1 MWNFS
6 FCVIVLLVISVEK
19 YNVQFKKKY
28 GQNFLKRPE
37 VVERIVH
44 VCDITKRDLVIEVGP
59 GGAILTQQLA
69 QVAGHVLAYEIDVEL
84 REELERKL
92 KKVDNVTIL
101 YQDFLES
108 SIDSDIRQFSF
119 DNIYFVSNVP
129 YYITTPIVMKLIES
143 GISFKK
149 ICMMVQKEV
158 GERFSTLPGNKNYSS
173 ITVFLNYYYHI
184 NKEFLVSREEF
195 VPIPK
200 VDSVIVSFLP
210 KEELLPLKDDSL
222 FFRLVRDSFQ
232 FKRKNIRNNLKQ
244 YDLMI
249 IEQVLK
255 QYDFDLTIR
264 AEQLSLEMFVDL
276 ANALSS

>member
-1 MWNFS
+1 M
-6 FCVIVLLVISVEK
+6 EK

-28 GQNFLKRPE
+28 GQNFLRRKE
-37 VVERIVH
+37 VVENIVH

-84 REELERKL
+84 KEELEKKL
-92 KKVDNVTIL
+92 KQVDNVTIL

-108 SIDSDIRQFSF
+108 KIGSDIRQFSF
-119 DNIYFVSNVP
+119 DNVYFVSNVP
-129 YYITTPIVMKLIES
+129 YYITTPIVMKLIEC

-184 NKEFLVSREEF
+184 KKEFLVPREEF
-195 VPIPK
+195 VPVPK
-200 VDSVIVSFLP
+200 VDSVIVSFTP
-210 KEELLPLKDDSL
+210 KEELSTLKNEDL

-232 FKRKNIRNNLKQ
+232 YKRKNIRNNLVQ
-244 YDLMI
+244 YDLTV

-255 QYDFDLTIR
+255 EYHFDLTVR
-264 AEQLSLEMFVDL
+264 AEQLSLEIFVAM
-276 ANALSS
+276 ANALTL